1 MSSALLEGFKPG
13 EEPLDIYDEGIKRG
27 LWQDDLAQ
35 RRVLEALDRLH
46 LAMAAATPDGL
57 FARVLSRF
65 AKPKSVQ
72 GLYIWGGVGRGK
84 TFLMD
89 LFYFSLPFE
98 EKKRVHFHHFMQ
110 QVHAALNKLQH
121 VASPL
126 EIIADQWAEQARVL
140 CFDEFFVT
148 DIGDAMLLGGLL
160 AALFARGVTLVATS
174 NVVPENLYQDGLQR
188 ARFLPAIAL
197 LQKHCQ
203 TMKLDAAVDYR
214 LRALVQ
220 AEIYLAPADQ
230 SAQEKLERLF
240 VELGTAEAK
249 RGATLDVN
257 SRKLKTLA
265 KAGSVVWFEFSELCE
280 TARSAEDYIEIAR
293 EFRTVII
300 SGVPILGKNG
310 EDVARRFMFLVD
322 EFYDR
327 KIKLILSAAAA
338 PTELYV
344 GKRFVFEFQRTQSRL
359 IEMQSQAYLAMQ
371 AG

>member
-1 MSSALLEGFKPG
+1 MSSALLDAFEPG
-13 EEPLDIYDEGIKRG
+13 QEPLDIYDEGIKRG
-27 LWQDDLAQ
+27 LWQDDPAQ

-46 LAMAAATPDGL
+46 LAMEAATPDGL

-89 LFYFSLPFE
+89 LFYFSLPFA

-121 VASPL
+121 VAAPL
-126 EIIADQWAEQARVL
+126 ELIADQWAEQARVL

-174 NVVPENLYQDGLQR
+174 NVQPENLYQDGLQR

-197 LQKHCQ
+197 LEKHCQ
-203 TMKLDAAVDYR
+203 TLKLDAAMDYR
-214 LRALVQ
+214 LRALAQ
-220 AEIYLAPADQ
+220 AEIYLVPAD
-230 SAQEKLERLF
+230 ATANAKLERLF
-240 VELGTAEAK
+240 VELGTAEAV
-249 RGATLDVN
+249 RAVTLDIN
-257 SRKLKTLA
+257 ARKLKALA
-265 KAGSVVWFEFSELCE
+265 KAGSVVWFEFAELCE
-280 TARSAEDYIEIAR
+280 SARSAEDYIEIAR
-293 EFRTVII
+293 EFRTVLV
-300 SGVPILGKNG
+300 SHVPVLGRSG
-310 EDVARRFMFLVD
+310 EDSARRFMFLVD

-327 KIKLILSAAAA
+327 KVKLILSAEAA
-338 PTELYV
+338 PAALYV

-371 AG
+371 AA